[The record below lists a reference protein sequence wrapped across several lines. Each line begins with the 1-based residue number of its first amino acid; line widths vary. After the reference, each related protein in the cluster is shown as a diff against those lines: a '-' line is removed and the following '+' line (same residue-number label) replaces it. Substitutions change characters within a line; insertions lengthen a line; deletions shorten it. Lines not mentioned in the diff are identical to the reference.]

1 MTIRHARI
9 VQATSPLTTA
19 WLARSRAAVTRCE
32 TGLIRTNAASQPG
45 RVSTGT
51 NAFDRNV
58 KGNKIIMEMPC
69 TAWALRA
76 IVPTQVKT
84 HASDQP
90 VKIASRIAAS
100 TPPAPPPGR

>member
-1 MTIRHARI
+1 
-9 VQATSPLTTA
+9 
-19 WLARSRAAVTRCE
+19 
-32 TGLIRTNAASQPG
+32 LIRTNAASQPG

-58 KGNKIIMEMPC
+58 SGNMIIMEMPW
-69 TAWALRA
+69 TAWALLA

-90 VKIASRIAAS
+90 VMIASRIAAS
-100 TPPAPPPGR
+100 TPPTPPPGR

>member
-1 MTIRHARI
+1 MTARPATI
-9 VQATSPLTTA
+9 VQATSPETVA

-32 TGLIRTNAASQPG
+32 TGLIRTNAASHPG
-45 RVSTGT
+45 RLSTGT

-58 KGNKIIMEMPC
+58 SGNRIIMEKPC
-69 TAWALRA
+69 TAWALLA
-76 IVPTQVKT
+76 IVPIQVKI

-90 VKIASRIAAS
+90 VKMASRIAAS

>member
-1 MTIRHARI
+1 M
-9 VQATSPLTTA
+9 
-19 WLARSRAAVTRCE
+19 ARSRAAVTRCE

-45 RVSTGT
+45 SVSTGT

-58 KGNKIIMEMPC
+58 SGNRIIMEMPW

-84 HASDQP
+84 HASDHP
-90 VKIASRIAAS
+90 VKMASRIAAS

>member
-1 MTIRHARI
+1 M
-9 VQATSPLTTA
+9 
-19 WLARSRAAVTRCE
+19 ARSRVAVTRCE
-32 TGLIRTNAASQPG
+32 TGLTRTNAASQPG

-58 KGNKIIMEMPC
+58 SGNRIIIEMPC

-76 IVPTQVKT
+76 IVPTQVKI

-90 VKIASRIAAS
+90 VQIASRTAAS
-100 TPPAPPPGR
+100 TPPTPPPGR

>member
-1 MTIRHARI
+1 M
-9 VQATSPLTTA
+9 
-19 WLARSRAAVTRCE
+19 
-32 TGLIRTNAASQPG
+32 IRTNAASQSG

-58 KGNKIIMEMPC
+58 SGYMIIIEMPC
-69 TAWALRA
+69 TAWALLA

-90 VKIASRIAAS
+90 VKMDSRIAAS

>member
-19 WLARSRAAVTRCE
+19 RLARSRAAVTRCE
-32 TGLIRTNAASQPG
+32 TGLTRTNAASQPG
-45 RVSTGT
+45 RVSMGT

-58 KGNKIIMEMPC
+58 KGNKIIIEMPC

-76 IVPTQVKT
+76 MVPTQVKIQ
-84 HASDQP
+84 ASDQP
-90 VKIASRIAAS
+90 VQIASRIAAS